1 MHCKCQFLLSWKCFA
16 RMLVA
21 NTSMNETEH
30 KKEQLIQI
38 LQRYGYPREF
48 GTVIAAELR
57 TEKAMNRMISY
68 LLQGKPSSAEEIADE
83 MIAIEDDRQ
92 RWIQKKTAEYNNQK
106 YNELLAGG
114 VDDRKKEES

>member
-1 MHCKCQFLLSWKCFA
+1 
-16 RMLVA
+16 MLVA
-21 NTSMNETEH
+21 NTNMNETEH

-83 MIAIEDDRQ
+83 MIAIEEVRQ
-92 RWIQKKTAEYNNQK
+92 RWIQKKTAEYANQK
-106 YNELLAGG
+106 YNELLAKGI
-114 VDDRKKEES
+114 DEETNYEVSRLNQAKID